1 MKPWQNIAVGFLAS
15 LILLGLGLLFFLP
28 YYGETI
34 ALVTLTPN
42 LTPAPS
48 PTVQMVSVHVL
59 GAVSAPGVYSFPQG
73 ARVIDALNAA
83 GAIQS
88 QADLSRLNLSAV
100 LEDGQRLYVPFLPTP
115 TAPGD
120 PGRSVE
126 IPADGLI
133 NINTATAEELEQ
145 LPQIGSAKAEAI
157 VAYRAEHGP
166 FLSLDELNE
175 VTGIGE
181 AIIEVIKDLVTL
193 GP

>member
-1 MKPWQNIAVGFLAS
+1 
-15 LILLGLGLLFFLP
+15 
-28 YYGETI
+28 
-34 ALVTLTPN
+34 
-42 LTPAPS
+42 
-48 PTVQMVSVHVL
+48 
-59 GAVSAPGVYSFPQG
+59 
-73 ARVIDALNAA
+73 
-83 GAIQS
+83 
-88 QADLSRLNLSAV
+88 
-100 LEDGQRLYVPFLPTP
+100 
-115 TAPGD
+115 
-120 PGRSVE
+120 
-126 IPADGLI
+126 LI